1 MTSLLDRAIHW
12 WGLNVSVVPLQPRQ
26 KKALLKGFMRYA
38 DRLPT
43 PEELTAWFWRRDD
56 LNMGLFPSRGL
67 VVIDF
72 DVAGFFD
79 VFRSEIG
86 YPPTYEVET
95 ARGRHLYYWIDA
107 PVEHQALPWGEVRC
121 GKLVVA
127 AGSTHPSG
135 KVYQDNGAEIA
146 RVGRLSDVIPPGL
159 QAATEQRSP
168 RAPAPQPDPEPV
180 PDPWRVASSP
190 ELFNGPNLAATIKK
204 RVSILDY
211 FPDARPTGG
220 GFYLARCPLHNDHNP
235 SMWINTHLGVCGC
248 YAGCTTKP
256 LDVINLHGRLNNLDN
271 STAIDDLRR
280 RYLL

>member
-12 WGLNVSVVPLQPRQ
+12 WGLGVSIVPLQLRQ
-26 KKALLKGFMRYA
+26 KTPLLRTWLPYR

-43 PEELTAWFWRRDD
+43 PDELYSWFWRQDYKN
-56 LNMGLFPSRGL
+56 LGVIASRGL
-67 VVIDF
+67 VVLDF
-72 DVAGFFD
+72 DSLEY
-79 VFRSEIG
+79 FRLFCSVCH
-86 YPPTYEVET
+86 PPETYEVET
-95 ARGRHLYYWIDA
+95 SRGRHLYYWIDE
-107 PVEHQALPWGEVRC
+107 PVKASVLPWVEIKAG
-121 GKLVVA
+121 GYVVG

-146 RVGRLSDVIPPGL
+146 RVGRLTDVIPPGL
-159 QAATEQRSP
+159 LAATEQRSP
-168 RAPAPQPDPEPV
+168 RAPAPQADPEPV

-256 LDVINLHGRLNNLDN
+256 LDVINLHGRLNKLDN
-271 STAIDDLRR
+271 STALDDLRR

>member
-26 KKALLKGFMRYA
+26 KKTLLKGFMRYA

-43 PEELTAWFWRRDD
+43 PEELIAWFWGRDD

-72 DVAGFFD
+72 DDAGFFE

-95 ARGRHLYYWIDA
+95 ARGRHLYYWVDA
-107 PVEHQALPWGEVRC
+107 PVEYQALPWGEVRC

-135 KVYQDNGAEIA
+135 KVYTDNGAEIA

-159 QAATEQRSP
+159 LAATEQRSP

-180 PDPWRVASSP
+180 PDPWKVASSP
-190 ELFNGPNLAATIKK
+190 ELYNGPNLAATIKK
-204 RVSILDY
+204 RVPILDY

-235 SMWINTHLGVCGC
+235 SMWIDGRRGLCGC

-256 LDVINLHGRLNNLDN
+256 LDVINLHGRLNGLDN
-271 STAIDDLRR
+271 GAALDDLRR